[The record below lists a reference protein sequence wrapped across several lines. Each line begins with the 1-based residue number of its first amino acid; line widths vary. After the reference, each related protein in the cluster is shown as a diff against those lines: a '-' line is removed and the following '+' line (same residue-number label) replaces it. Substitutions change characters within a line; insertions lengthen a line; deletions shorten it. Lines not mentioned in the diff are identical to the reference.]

1 MLTMQGQ
8 KQIERGVIAKV
19 RGEEMS
25 AAQRLLPA
33 PGRGQPQ
40 YITSEID
47 TLLAGR
53 VRITFELHQYS
64 HGRHTFWHWCGR
76 GAEQL
81 EQPAG

>member
-1 MLTMQGQ
+1 MQNQ
-8 KQIERGVIAKV
+8 HQIERGVIAKV

-25 AAQRLLPA
+25 AAQRLLP
-33 PGRGQPQ
+33 PPERGQPQ

-53 VRITFELHQYS
+53 VRITFELQRYS
-64 HGRHTFWHWCGR
+64 HGRNQFWHWVGR

-81 EQPAG
+81 ELSAG

>member
-1 MLTMQGQ
+1 MQNQ
-8 KQIERGVIAKV
+8 SQIERGVIAKV

-25 AAQRLLPA
+25 AAQRLLPIA
-33 PGRGQPQ
+33 GRGQPQ

-53 VRITFELHQYS
+53 VCITFELQTYG
-64 HGRHTFWHWCGR
+64 HGRHRFWHWVGK

>member
-1 MLTMQGQ
+1 MQNQ
-8 KQIERGVIAKV
+8 NQIERGVIAKV

-25 AAQRLLPA
+25 AAQRLLP
-33 PGRGQPQ
+33 PPERGQPQ

-53 VRITFELHQYS
+53 VRITFELQRYS
-64 HGRHTFWHWCGR
+64 HGRNHFWHWCGR
-76 GAEQL
+76 GAVQL

>member
-1 MLTMQGQ
+1 MQSNN
-8 KQIERGVIAKV
+8 QIERGVIAKV

-25 AAQRLLPA
+25 AAQRALPT
-33 PGRGQPQ
+33 PTRDQPQ
-40 YITSEID
+40 YITIEID

-53 VRITFELHQYS
+53 VCITFELQMYG
-64 HGRHTFWHWCGR
+64 HGRHRFWHWVGK

>member
-1 MLTMQGQ
+1 MQNQ
-8 KQIERGVIAKV
+8 NQIERGVIAKV

-25 AAQRLLPA
+25 AAQRLLPT
-33 PGRGQPQ
+33 PTRDQPQ

-53 VRITFELHQYS
+53 VRITFELQRYS
-64 HGRHTFWHWCGR
+64 HGRNHFWHWCGR
-76 GAEQL
+76 GAVQL